1 MRDLLYMDER
11 IELAKKM
18 FMSTVTTSVD
28 LLCSELNKKK
38 IGDDITA
45 ENIFDT
51 LAASMLS
58 TLQSYVN
65 KIGLDERVK

>member
-1 MRDLLYMDER
+1 MDER
-11 IELAKKM
+11 ITQAKQM

-28 LLCSELNKKK
+28 LMCSELDKKEIK
-38 IGDDITA
+38 DYVTA
-45 ENIFDT
+45 ANIFDT

-58 TLQSYVN
+58 TLQAYVN

>member
-1 MRDLLYMDER
+1 MDER
-11 IELAKKM
+11 ITQAKQM
-18 FMSTVTTSVD
+18 FISTVITSVD
-28 LLCSELNKKK
+28 LLCSELDKKEIK
-38 IGDDITA
+38 DYITA
-45 ENIFDT
+45 ANVFDT

>member
-1 MRDLLYMDER
+1 MDER
-11 IELAKKM
+11 IEQAKKM
-18 FMSTVTTSVD
+18 FVSTVTASVD
-28 LLCSELNKKK
+28 LLCSELSKKK
-38 IGDDITA
+38 IDDSITA
-45 ENIFDT
+45 ANVFDI

>member
-1 MRDLLYMDER
+1 MDER
-11 IELAKKM
+11 IELAKTM
-18 FMSTVTTSVD
+18 FMSTVTTSVE

-38 IGDDITA
+38 IDDDITA

>member
-1 MRDLLYMDER
+1 
-11 IELAKKM
+11 
-18 FMSTVTTSVD
+18 MSTVTTSVD

-38 IGDDITA
+38 IDDDITA

-58 TLQSYVN
+58 TLQTYVN